1 MAAATAEATAA
12 VAAAEI
18 DDAKPEGHH
27 VSTVAM
33 SLIRTARIDER
44 AALIELQRRA
54 SLANEGDR
62 AMVLANPDIIDIPLA
77 QFEEGC
83 VLVAERNG
91 AVIGLAVVLPR
102 DDGEAELDG
111 LFVEPSAWRQ
121 GIGRHLVD
129 AACAHAAKR
138 GATALQVIANPHA
151 GTFYDSCGFKPVGEV
166 KLQFGTGLAM
176 RKPLS

>member
-1 MAAATAEATAA
+1 
-12 VAAAEI
+12 
-18 DDAKPEGHH
+18 
-27 VSTVAM
+27 VSTSGAPV
-33 SLIRTARIDER
+33 IRTARADER

-83 VLVAERNG
+83 VLVAERDG
-91 AVIGLAVVLPR
+91 ALIGLAVVLPR
-102 DDGEAELDG
+102 DDGQAELDG

-129 AACAHAAKR
+129 AACAHAMKC
-138 GATALQVIANPHA
+138 GATALHVIANPHA
-151 GTFYDSCGFKPVGEV
+151 GTFYDTCGFEPLREV
-166 KLQFGTGLAM
+166 KTEFGGGGTAM